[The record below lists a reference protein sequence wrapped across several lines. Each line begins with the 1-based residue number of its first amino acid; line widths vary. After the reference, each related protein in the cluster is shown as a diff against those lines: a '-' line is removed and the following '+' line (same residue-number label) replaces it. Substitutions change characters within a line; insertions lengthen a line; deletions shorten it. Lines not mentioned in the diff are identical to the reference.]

1 MDSKSKERYMKQ
13 WQKLKATPDDGERM
27 IFKELQQKINGMF
40 MGEYDSD
47 FVNSGD
53 EDTKRE
59 LSKMSVRLPNYNVP
73 KQQLKY
79 SIDKLKGKIREVSN
93 DSYI

>member
-1 MDSKSKERYMKQ
+1 MDSKSKIRFMKA
-13 WQKLKATPDDGERM
+13 WQKLKATPDDEERM

-59 LSKMSVRLPNYNVP
+59 ISKMTSRNPNFNVP
-73 KQQLKY
+73 KSQLKY
-79 SIDKLKGKIREVSN
+79 SLDKLTGKIKET
-93 DSYI
+93 